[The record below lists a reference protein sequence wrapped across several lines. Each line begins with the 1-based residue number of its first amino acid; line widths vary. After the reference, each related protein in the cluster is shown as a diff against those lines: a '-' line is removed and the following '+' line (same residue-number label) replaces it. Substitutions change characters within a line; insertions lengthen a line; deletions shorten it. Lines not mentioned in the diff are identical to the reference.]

1 VVIPQ
6 ANRQHLM
13 LRPDVVEAVR
23 AGRFHIHAITHVD
36 EAIELLTGLPAGAE
50 DSGGGFPRD
59 SVNGRAAARLVQ
71 YEIDAL
77 PRPPA
82 GRAIRAHRR
91 NA

>member
-1 VVIPQ
+1 
-6 ANRQHLM
+6 M
-13 LRPDVVEAVR
+13 LLACAAL
-23 AGRFHIHAITHVD
+23 AGA
-36 EAIELLTGLPAGAE
+36 AGPLRAE

-59 SVNGRAAARLVQ
+59 SVNGRAAARLAQ